1 MARLSAL
8 FAAVLSLAVAPV
20 QAVSFSSAS
29 LSDFTITLFD
39 LNPADGITS
48 GITFLDT
55 LAYASGFAQGSSAKH
70 LQLGDRY
77 RAVRPDRGYPAQFSP
92 RHGHRNDPD

>member
-29 LSDFTITLFD
+29 LSDFAITLFD

-48 GITFLDT
+48 GITFAEPT
-55 LAYASGFAQGSSAKH
+55 LATLFPSLHEATGISDLARS
-70 LQLGDRY
+70 L
-77 RAVRPDRGYPAQFSP
+77 VP
-92 RHGHRNDPD
+92 GHST